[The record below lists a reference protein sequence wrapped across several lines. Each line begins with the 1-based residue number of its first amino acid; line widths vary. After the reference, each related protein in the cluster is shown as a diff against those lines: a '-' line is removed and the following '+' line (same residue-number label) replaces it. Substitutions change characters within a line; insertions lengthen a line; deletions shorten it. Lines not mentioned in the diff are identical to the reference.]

1 VSRGAGEQLD
11 VGRHAGPRTD
21 LSRLAHDVWH
31 ARTPLARTLRTLLE
45 PAALAY
51 GAGMAFRNALYDGGL
66 LTAERIPARV
76 VSVGNLVVGGT
87 GKTPTALWLAHELS
101 ARGRRVGIVARGYRK
116 TRPGV
121 VVVGER
127 GVPLVSPDEGG
138 DEAVLLASRFAG
150 PVVVGER
157 RAEAAALACARFGLD
172 TIVLDDGFQHRAL
185 ARDADLVLLPPDEP
199 APRLLPAGPARE
211 PLRALARAR
220 AVLVVGDTTAPLP
233 PLPAGLRCFRGRLE
247 PTALVGPLGEQEPL
261 ATLAG
266 RRVRPVTGIAR
277 PERLLAV
284 LERLGAEPAAPLVWP
299 DHHRYDAAD
308 AARIAASDDLVVTTE
323 KDLVKLAAWP
333 ALAGIRALQVA
344 LRVDDGAALVE
355 LLLPEVASPADRGYR
370 SGG

>member
-1 VSRGAGEQLD
+1 VSRRAG
-11 VGRHAGPRTD
+11 D
-21 LSRLAHDVWH
+21 LHQLAHQVWRAGTPW
-31 ARTPLARTLRTLLE
+31 ARAVRVLLQ

-51 GAGMAFRNALYDGGL
+51 GAGVAVRNALYDGGL
-66 LTAERIPARV
+66 LTARRVPARV

-87 GKTPTALWLAHELS
+87 GKTPTALWLAQALA

-157 RAEAAALACARFGLD
+157 RADAAALACARFGLD
-172 TIVLDDGFQHRAL
+172 TVVLDDGFQHRAL
-185 ARDADLVLLPPDEP
+185 ARDADLVLLAPGESR
-199 APRLLPAGPARE
+199 PRLLPAGPARE
-211 PLRALARAR
+211 PQRALARAR
-220 AVLVVGDTTAPLP
+220 AALLVGDDPG
-233 PLPAGLRCFRGRLE
+233 PLPALPAGPRGFRGRLE
-247 PTALVGPLGEQEPL
+247 PTLLVGPRGEEEAL

-266 RRVRPVTGIAR
+266 RRVRPVAGIAR
-277 PERLLAV
+277 PERLVGL
-284 LERLGAEPAAPLVWP
+284 LERLGAIPSAPLVWP

-308 AARIAASDDLVVTTE
+308 AARIAAHGELVVTTE
-323 KDLVKLAAWP
+323 KDLVKLRAWP
-333 ALAGIRALQVA
+333 ALAGIRALRVE

-355 LLLPEVASPADRGYR
+355 LLLPEVASRSDRGYR
-370 SGG
+370 SDG